1 MGSYQLYCA
10 VPPAKYYQGYD
21 YRAIGQVADKVILMA
36 HDYAPNTLS
45 TLSADTIPETPLAPY
60 AEVYLALQQITDP
73 ETGVQDKS
81 KVLLALSFGTVRWEY
96 TAEHINTT
104 AKTSDYTAIYN
115 RLTNG
120 SSEYYYSE
128 ASQSPYL
135 YYYDDSDGTTNV
147 VWYENSDSIQA
158 KCDLARYFGIG
169 GVSLWRLGLVPNY
182 SDQHLDVWQTIA
194 NYF

>member
-1 MGSYQLYCA
+1 MVGHNKIRESE
-10 VPPAKYYQGYD
+10 G
-21 YRAIGQVADKVILMA
+21 I
-36 HDYAPNTLS
+36 
-45 TLSADTIPETPLAPY
+45 
-60 AEVYLALQQITDP
+60 
-73 ETGVQDKS
+73 
-81 KVLLALSFGTVRWEY
+81 
-96 TAEHINTT
+96 
-104 AKTSDYTAIYN
+104 
-115 RLTNG
+115 NG
-120 SSEYYYSE
+120 SSEYYYNE